1 MLNKKLRIRIR
12 VFIKDRHYAW
22 IYHSNISIIIAF
34 YIERKEKNIPSRIGN
49 LQLKRKRFFLNIYRN
64 RILIIDWPDFV
75 ADADGQRFLAN
86 YFWLSSLGL
95 INLVSY
101 FWEYNKLCFEV
112 NHLSLLYCLWLY
124 CMKNSKLLWRLQLP
138 DFSKSTSS
146 PALVSIFVYLLRN

>member
-1 MLNKKLRIRIR
+1 MIFFFENLDFFKCFGKKKNDFDENEPTGF
-12 VFIKDRHYAW
+12 VFHG
-22 IYHSNISIIIAF
+22 
-34 YIERKEKNIPSRIGN
+34 RKEKNLPSRIGNN
-49 LQLKRKRFFLNIYRN
+49 LQLKRKRFFLNIYPN

-138 DFSKSTSS
+138 DFSKSTS